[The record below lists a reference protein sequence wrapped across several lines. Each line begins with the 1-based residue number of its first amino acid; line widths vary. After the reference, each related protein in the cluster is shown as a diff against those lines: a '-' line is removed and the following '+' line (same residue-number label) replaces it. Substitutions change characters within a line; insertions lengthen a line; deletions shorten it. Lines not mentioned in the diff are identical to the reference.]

1 MSLRERR
8 LIRRLKERDESAFRE
23 LVETHRDRVF
33 NITFRMLG
41 NREEAEDVSQEV
53 FITVFKSIDGFRG
66 DAKFSTWLY
75 RVTANH
81 CKNRIKY
88 LARRHDRSK
97 AEFNEEISRDPAAGA
112 SSPAIMVP
120 PDQQLSTAETSQ
132 LIHKLIGELDEE
144 HRILI
149 VLRDIEELSYEEICA
164 ITELAEGTVKS
175 RLHRARMALRKKVL
189 IHMGGHRG

>member
-8 LIRRLKERDESAFRE
+8 LIRRLKERDEAAFRE
-23 LVETHRDRVF
+23 LVETYSDRVF
-33 NITFRMLG
+33 NMTFRMLG

-53 FITVFKSIDGFRG
+53 FITVFKAIDSFRG

-97 AEFNEEISRDPAAGA
+97 SEFDERIDRKAAAGGTTA
-112 SSPAIMVP
+112 PSEIRR
-120 PDQQLSTAETSQ
+120 PDQEVEGAETTELVQ
-132 LIHKLIGELDEE
+132 RLIAELEE
-144 HRILI
+144 DHRVLI
-149 VLRDIEELSYEEICA
+149 VLRDIEELSYEEICE
-164 ITELAEGTVKS
+164 ITELPEGTVKS
-175 RLHRARMALRKKVL
+175 RLHRARQALRKKL
-189 IHMGGHRG
+189 KKHM

>member
-41 NREEAEDVSQEV
+41 NREEAEDLSQEV

-75 RVTANH
+75 RITANH

-88 LARRHDRSK
+88 LARRHDRNK
-97 AEFNEEISRDPAAGA
+97 AEFNEEISRAPAAG
-112 SSPAIMVP
+112 SSAPTTMAP
-120 PDQQLSTAETSQ
+120 PDQQLSAAEASQ
-132 LIHKLIGELDEE
+132 FIHKLIGELEEE

-164 ITELAEGTVKS
+164 ITDLAEGTVKS